1 MGNNSTKQF
10 VNVPAGGGKDDKT
23 HSLKVKVL
31 EKEIQKLKDDAK
43 KWKKFVNVPA
53 GCEKDDKIHSIMVKV
68 LEIENQKLKD
78 DAKKWKDLYHKKDL
92 QNAKLLVETHEVNAN
107 FTRLVKRHFQCQQIL
122 QK

>member
-10 VNVPAGGGKDDKT
+10 VPAAGQKDGKI
-23 HSLKVKVL
+23 HSLK
-31 EKEIQKLKDDAK
+31 
-43 KWKKFVNVPA
+43 
-53 GCEKDDKIHSIMVKV
+53 VKV

-107 FTRLVKRHFQCQQIL
+107 FIRLVKRHFQCQQIV
-122 QK
+122 QKEI